1 MLSIL
6 NILKKYHEEKKKN
19 KGETGKP
26 EEPVS
31 AIISGNA
38 PKANPEGVFPPGQGQ
53 AENSGILAPEKK
65 VPAESKLERASGL
78 YKELLDWAKKV
89 YKLEFVLVPDF
100 KANFAAII
108 EKELACLDS
117 EGRELLKLCLA
128 DYEIKEDAL
137 YYHVVN
143 VSILVLELGKG
154 LGYEKQRLIELG
166 TAGFMH
172 DIGIIKFTE
181 LINKNGKLNEE
192 ELRKVK
198 EHPLSGLEILNK
210 IGGEFT
216 PGLIDVI
223 SQEHERLDG
232 TGYPKGIKDDEIKE
246 FAQIVGL
253 ADVYEAMTHSR
264 PYRLR
269 FSPPKTMNTIL
280 NKKSE
285 FSPKVLKIFLERI
298 GIFPVG
304 TMVRLNTKEIGVV
317 AKENFGLPLR
327 PLVMVIFDEN
337 GNKLVAEKQIDL
349 SSNLLICIEECMDIS
364 GDKVN

>member
-6 NILKKYHEEKKKN
+6 NILRKYQEEKKKN

-26 EEPVS
+26 DEPVP
-31 AIISGNA
+31 AILSGNA
-38 PKANPEGVFPPGQGQ
+38 PGENPVGVFPRELGG
-53 AENSGILAPEKK
+53 AENAGILAPEKK
-65 VPAESKLERASGL
+65 VSAESNLERAREL

-100 KANFAAII
+100 KANFSAII
-108 EKELACLDS
+108 EKELASLSS
-117 EGRELLKLCLA
+117 EGSELLKLCLA

-137 YYHVVN
+137 YYHIVN

-154 LGYEKQRLIELG
+154 MGYDKQRLVDLG
-166 TAGFMH
+166 IAGFMH
-172 DIGIIKFTE
+172 DLGIIKFIE
-181 LINKNGKLNEE
+181 IINKKGKLNEE

-210 IGGEFT
+210 IGGEFS

-246 FAQIVGL
+246 FAQVVGL
-253 ADVYEAMTHSR
+253 ADVYEAMTHMR

-269 FSPPKTMNTIL
+269 FSPPKTMNMML
-280 NKKSE
+280 NKKSG

-304 TMVRLNTKEIGVV
+304 TMVRLNTKELGAVV
-317 AKENFGLPLR
+317 KENLGLPLR
-327 PLVMVIFDEN
+327 PLVLVLFDEN
-337 GNKLVAEKQIDL
+337 GNKLISPKQIDL
-349 SSNLLICIEECMDIS
+349 SSNLLICIEECMDVS

>member
-6 NILKKYHEEKKKN
+6 NILKKYHEEKKN
-19 KGETGKP
+19 KGGKSKP
-26 EEPVS
+26 AEPVPS
-31 AIISGNA
+31 IISGNA
-38 PKANPEGVFPPGQGQ
+38 PGVNPEGVFPPGQGQ
-53 AENSGILAPEKK
+53 AENAGILTPAKNIS
-65 VPAESKLERASGL
+65 AESKLERVREV

-89 YKLEFVLVPDF
+89 YKLEFVLAPDF

-128 DYEIKEDAL
+128 DYEVKEDAL

-154 LGYEKQRLIELG
+154 LGYDKQRLIELG

-192 ELRKVK
+192 ELRKIK
-198 EHPLSGLEILNK
+198 GHTLSGLEILNK

-253 ADVYEAMTHSR
+253 ADVYEAMTHLR

-269 FSPPKTMNTIL
+269 FSPPKTMNMIL

-285 FSPKVLKIFLERI
+285 FSPKVLKIFLEKI

-304 TMVRLNTKEIGVV
+304 TRVRLNTKEVGVV
-317 AKENFGLPLR
+317 AKENLGLPLR
-327 PLVMVIFDEN
+327 PLVLVIFDEN
-337 GNKLVAEKQIDL
+337 GNKLIAEKQIDL
-349 SSNLLICIEECMDIS
+349 SSNLLICIEECMDVS